1 MMAGLQFCGQRG
13 SLVWDVLKNP
23 IFYNQ
28 KAENIVK
35 KKVQSLQEILKK
47 NRVSISIGRSAAQK
61 LPRSTGCQ
69 PGSAFKTQ
77 ASSLSYGCISSC

>member
-23 IFYNQ
+23 VFYNQ

-35 KKVQSLQEILKK
+35 KK
-47 NRVSISIGRSAAQK
+47 SAIITRNSK
-61 LPRSTGCQ
+61 EKSR
-69 PGSAFKTQ
+69 FDFN
-77 ASSLSYGCISSC
+77 

>member
-23 IFYNQ
+23 VFYNQ

-47 NRVSISIGRSAAQK
+47 NRVSISIRRSAAEKTTTQYR
-61 LPRSTGCQ
+61 LPAWFGIQNTG
-69 PGSAFKTQ
+69 
-77 ASSLSYGCISSC
+77 